1 MLLITYWFPG
11 IGILCQTNSV
21 VASRYDSILSMMK
34 DEGWSK
40 VVGGFGV
47 EIRKK
52 VRAIFFS
59 FPHAKVQSG
68 DEIMKEVMQY

>member
-40 VVGGFGV
+40 VVGFGSKF
-47 EIRKK
+47 EKRC
-52 VRAIFFS
+52 AQFS
-59 FPHAKVQSG
+59 SHYPHAKVQSG